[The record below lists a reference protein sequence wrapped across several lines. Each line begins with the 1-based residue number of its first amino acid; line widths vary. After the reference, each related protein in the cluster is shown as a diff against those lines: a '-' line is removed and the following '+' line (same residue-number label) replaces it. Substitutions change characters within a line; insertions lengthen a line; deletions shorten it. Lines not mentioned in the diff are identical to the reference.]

1 MTNPNTQNSTP
12 VTDALRSIGTAFNT
26 LKETVAE
33 RRRIIGLS
41 LSTTA
46 LLATGC
52 SGTEATKPV
61 SPDKSVTVPAA
72 AEQTAVPLEPSLSG
86 GHTNKAPDKKDPSPS
101 DTDTD
106 AKAEV
111 TAAIEA
117 NAEIFRFAGASKKA
131 AERVADQEVNVF
143 LGANRGEIVGE
154 RKDGACI
161 VATQEGKLV
170 EEFTKTELKAGM
182 SPEEAK
188 SAYTAGFCDA
198 EGGVNAPAVASHMAI
213 LEAMKNNID
222 IKGEYSR
229 IQTEMTKKYIDAMKG
244 NPDLAQAYY
253 ETVMEFLNS
262 SEFGKAQDISGQ
274 RDVSVYTDP
283 EGHIVTVVVQNKPG
297 ASATLMQL
305 QTKNNHGV
313 VVMQQIEGKTCTQVR
328 IVETPKVEAPTPET
342 PKADTP
348 APTPSQPAPPKAD
361 TPTPTP
367 NQPAPPEADTP
378 TPTPNQPAPPEE
390 FTYTTSVCVGLLG
403 NGQEQH
409 EEFTGVGNT
418 ENEAKADANR
428 QAKDAKGDCT
438 PEETTTSTSTTT
450 TAPTTTTGTSTTLP
464 PIEVTTTTGVTVST
478 APPTTPSTAPPTTP
492 STAPPTTPSTA
503 PPTTPSTAP
512 PPTTSPPPPPTTS
525 PPPPPTTSPPPPP
538 TTSPPPPPTTR
549 PPVTEPPKTCES
561 NPELCPTTTVPA
573 TIPEGPTETRPPA
586 TVLGFAR
593 SKFDSARTKADAKL
607 GKLVTDAVQA
617 GLGRLGNAAERAN
630 RANRANR

>member
-86 GHTNKAPDKKDPSPS
+86 GHTNKAPDKKDTGLS

-111 TAAIEA
+111 TAAKEA

-131 AERVADQEVNVF
+131 AENVTNQEVNVF
-143 LGANRGEIVGE
+143 LGADRGEIVGE

-198 EGGVNAPAVASHMAI
+198 EGGVNAPAVASHMAM

-229 IQTEMTKKYIDAMKG
+229 IQTEMTKKYLDAMKG

-262 SEFGKAQDISGQ
+262 SEFGEAQDISGQ
-274 RDVSVYTDP
+274 NDTSIYTNA
-283 EGHIVTVVVQNKPG
+283 EGKIVIVNVQNKDG
-297 ASATLMQL
+297 AAATLMQL
-305 QTKNNHGV
+305 STINNDGV
-313 VVMQQIEGKTCTQVR
+313 VVTQKIDGKTCTQVR
-328 IVETPKVEAPTPET
+328 LFKTPSVDAPAPETPQAAPAPEV

-348 APTPSQPAPPKAD
+348 APTPDQPAPETPKAD

-367 NQPAPPEADTP
+367 NQPAPPKADTP

-492 STAPPTTPSTA
+492 STAPPTTPST
-503 PPTTPSTAP
+503 
-512 PPTTSPPPPPTTS
+512 PPPPTTS

-561 NPELCPTTTVPA
+561 NPELCPTITVTP
-573 TIPEGPTETRPPA
+573 TIPEGPSGTAQPPA

>member
-1 MTNPNTQNSTP
+1 
-12 VTDALRSIGTAFNT
+12 
-26 LKETVAE
+26 
-33 RRRIIGLS
+33 
-41 LSTTA
+41 
-46 LLATGC
+46 
-52 SGTEATKPV
+52 
-61 SPDKSVTVPAA
+61 
-72 AEQTAVPLEPSLSG
+72 
-86 GHTNKAPDKKDPSPS
+86 
-101 DTDTD
+101 
-106 AKAEV
+106 
-111 TAAIEA
+111 
-117 NAEIFRFAGASKKA
+117 
-131 AERVADQEVNVF
+131 
-143 LGANRGEIVGE
+143 
-154 RKDGACI
+154 
-161 VATQEGKLV
+161 
-170 EEFTKTELKAGM
+170 M

-198 EGGVNAPAVASHMAI
+198 EGGVNAPAVASHMAM

-229 IQTEMTKKYIDAMKG
+229 IQTEMTKKYLDAMKG

-262 SEFGKAQDISGQ
+262 SEFGEAQDISGQ
-274 RDVSVYTDP
+274 NDTSIYTNA
-283 EGHIVTVVVQNKPG
+283 EGKIVIVNVQNKDG
-297 ASATLMQL
+297 AAATLMQL
-305 QTKNNHGV
+305 STINNDGV
-313 VVMQQIEGKTCTQVR
+313 VVTQKIDGKTCTQVR
-328 IVETPKVEAPTPET
+328 LFKTPSVDAPAPETPQAAPAPEV

-348 APTPSQPAPPKAD
+348 APTPNKPNRPKPPV
-361 TPTPTP
+361 TVT
-367 NQPAPPEADTP
+367 E
-378 TPTPNQPAPPEE
+378 APPEE
-390 FTYTTSVCVGLLG
+390 FTYTTSVCAELLP
-403 NGQEQH
+403 NGEERH
-409 EEFTGVGNT
+409 EEFTGTGTT
-418 ENEAKADANR
+418 EDEAKADADR
-428 QAKDAKGDCT
+428 QANNARRDCT
-438 PEETTTSTSTTT
+438 PKGTTTSTSTTT

-503 PPTTPSTAP
+503 
-512 PPTTSPPPPPTTS
+512 
-525 PPPPPTTSPPPPP
+525 PPP

>member
-86 GHTNKAPDKKDPSPS
+86 GHTNKAPDKKDTGLS

-111 TAAIEA
+111 TAAKEA

-131 AERVADQEVNVF
+131 AENVTNQEVNVF
-143 LGANRGEIVGE
+143 LGADRGEIVGE

-198 EGGVNAPAVASHMAI
+198 EGGVNAPAVASHMAM

-229 IQTEMTKKYIDAMKG
+229 IQTEMTKKYLDAMKG

-262 SEFGKAQDISGQ
+262 SEFGEAQDISGQ

-328 IVETPKVEAPTPET
+328 IVETPKVEAPTPEV

-348 APTPSQPAPPKAD
+348 APTPNKPNRPKPPV
-361 TPTPTP
+361 TVT
-367 NQPAPPEADTP
+367 E
-378 TPTPNQPAPPEE
+378 APPEE
-390 FTYTTSVCVGLLG
+390 FTYTTSVCAELLP
-403 NGQEQH
+403 NGEERH
-409 EEFTGVGNT
+409 EEFTGTGTT
-418 ENEAKADANR
+418 EDEAKADADR
-428 QAKDAKGDCT
+428 QANNARRDCT
-438 PEETTTSTSTTT
+438 PKGTTTSTTSTTEPTTSTTAPSTTTSSTTSTSTST
-450 TAPTTTTGTSTTLP
+450 TAPASTTSTSTTLP
-464 PIEVTTTTGVTVST
+464 PIEITTTTGVTVTS
-478 APPTTPSTAPPTTP
+478 A
-492 STAPPTTPSTA
+492 
-503 PPTTPSTAP
+503 

>member
-86 GHTNKAPDKKDPSPS
+86 GHTNKAPDKKDPSLS

-111 TAAIEA
+111 TAAKEA

-131 AERVADQEVNVF
+131 AENVTNQEVNVF
-143 LGANRGEIVGE
+143 LGADRGEIVGE

-198 EGGVNAPAVASHMAI
+198 EGGVNAPAVASHMAM

-229 IQTEMTKKYIDAMKG
+229 IQTEMTKKYLDAMKG

-262 SEFGKAQDISGQ
+262 SEFGEAQDISGQ
-274 RDVSVYTDP
+274 NDTSIYTNA
-283 EGHIVTVVVQNKPG
+283 EGKIVIVNVQNKDG
-297 ASATLMQL
+297 AAATLMQL
-305 QTKNNHGV
+305 STINNDGV
-313 VVMQQIEGKTCTQVR
+313 VVTQKIDGKTCTQVR
-328 IVETPKVEAPTPET
+328 LFKTPSVDAPAPETPQAAPAPEV

-348 APTPSQPAPPKAD
+348 APTPDQPAPETPK
-361 TPTPTP
+361 
-367 NQPAPPEADTP
+367 ADTP

-492 STAPPTTPSTA
+492 STAPPTTPST
-503 PPTTPSTAP
+503 
-512 PPTTSPPPPPTTS
+512 
-525 PPPPPTTSPPPPP
+525 
-538 TTSPPPPPTTR
+538 PPPPTTR

-561 NPELCPTTTVPA
+561 NPELCPTITVTP
-573 TIPEGPTETRPPA
+573 TIPEGPSGTAQPPA

>member
-86 GHTNKAPDKKDPSPS
+86 GHTNKA
-101 DTDTD
+101 
-106 AKAEV
+106 
-111 TAAIEA
+111 
-117 NAEIFRFAGASKKA
+117 N
-131 AERVADQEVNVF
+131 QEVNVF
-143 LGANRGEIVGE
+143 LGADRGEIVGE

-198 EGGVNAPAVASHMAI
+198 EGGVNAPAVASHMAM

-229 IQTEMTKKYIDAMKG
+229 IQTEMTKKYLDAMKG

-262 SEFGKAQDISGQ
+262 SEFGEAQDISGQ
-274 RDVSVYTDP
+274 NDTSIYTNA
-283 EGHIVTVVVQNKPG
+283 EGKIVIVNVQNKDG
-297 ASATLMQL
+297 AAATLMQL
-305 QTKNNHGV
+305 STINNDGV
-313 VVMQQIEGKTCTQVR
+313 VVTQKIDGKTCTQVR
-328 IVETPKVEAPTPET
+328 LFKTPSVDAPAPET
-342 PKADTP
+342 PQAAP
-348 APTPSQPAPPKAD
+348 APETPKAD

-367 NQPAPPEADTP
+367 NQPAPPKADTP

-492 STAPPTTPSTA
+492 STAPP
-503 PPTTPSTAP
+503 
-512 PPTTSPPPPPTTS
+512 
-525 PPPPPTTSPPPPP
+525 P

-561 NPELCPTTTVPA
+561 NPELCPTITVTP
-573 TIPEGPTETRPPA
+573 TIPEGPSGTAQPPA

>member
-86 GHTNKAPDKKDPSPS
+86 GHTNKAPDKKDTGLS

-111 TAAIEA
+111 TAAKEA

-131 AERVADQEVNVF
+131 AENVTNQEVNVF
-143 LGANRGEIVGE
+143 LGADRGEIVGE

-198 EGGVNAPAVASHMAI
+198 EGGVNAPAVASHMAM

-229 IQTEMTKKYIDAMKG
+229 IQTEMTKKYLDAMKG

-262 SEFGKAQDISGQ
+262 SEFGEAQDISGQ
-274 RDVSVYTDP
+274 NDTSIYTNA
-283 EGHIVTVVVQNKPG
+283 EGKIVIVNVQNKDG
-297 ASATLMQL
+297 AAATLMQL
-305 QTKNNHGV
+305 STINNDGV
-313 VVMQQIEGKTCTQVR
+313 VVTQKIDGKTCTQVR
-328 IVETPKVEAPTPET
+328 LFKTPSVDAPAPETPQAAPAPEV

-348 APTPSQPAPPKAD
+348 APTP
-361 TPTPTP
+361 
-367 NQPAPPEADTP
+367 NQPAPQKPATPRVEAPASPPTPAAPKTPQAPKPPAVKPPKVYEATVCIGLDENQNEILETVNGDTQQEADDNARILKGMCEAQT
-378 TPTPNQPAPPEE
+378 TTITSPP
-390 FTYTTSVCVGLLG
+390 SSS
-403 NGQEQH
+403 
-409 EEFTGVGNT
+409 
-418 ENEAKADANR
+418 
-428 QAKDAKGDCT
+428 
-438 PEETTTSTSTTT
+438 TTSTSTST
-450 TAPTTTTGTSTTLP
+450 TAPASTTSTSTTLP
-464 PIEVTTTTGVTVST
+464 PIEMTTTTGVTV
-478 APPTTPSTAPPTTP
+478 
-492 STAPPTTPSTA
+492 
-503 PPTTPSTAP
+503 
-512 PPTTSPPPPPTTS
+512 TSAPPTTS